1 MTCLRYF
8 GLALVV
14 SLVVTACG
22 DDGAAP
28 VGPPASVAELSGAD
42 QIGYLGEALQDAL
55 RVAVED
61 ADGDPVPGVEVVF
74 AILSGAGDLS
84 LSVAGGLSADLMVQM
99 AEEVTDTTNTL
110 GQASTTWTL
119 GPTAGEQS
127 VSATVAELD
136 PVIFTAL
143 AKAEITDPAQDT
155 FLTPQPPIV
164 APDIVR
170 MTAWPE
176 DGDLII
182 ELEFVNDVV
191 SDDVGGNNL
200 VVGYVDIDVDQNAG
214 TGVLPFTDDNRLDQG
229 STGMGSDYIVEMWM
243 AGTGKYAIFDSLFV
257 SVDSITPTFDANL
270 LTLTIPLTALGGDDG
285 IANLAT
291 VVGTFENPSD
301 IAPNDGHLAMGPE
314 PFAVARPAVAPAE
327 RAWRK

>member
-1 MTCLRYF
+1 MNYLRYF
-8 GLALVV
+8 GPALVL
-14 SLVVTACG
+14 SLVVNACG

-28 VGPPASVAELSGAD
+28 PGPPASIAELSGAD
-42 QIGYLGEALQDAL
+42 QIGVLSQPLQDAL
-55 RVAVED
+55 RVLVED
-61 ADGDPVPGVEVVF
+61 SDGDPVPGVEVVF

-84 LSVAGGLSADLMVQM
+84 LSFVGGLSADLAAQV
-99 AEEVTDTTNTL
+99 AEEVTDTTNVL
-110 GQASTTWTL
+110 GEASASWTL

-143 AKAEITDPAQDT
+143 AKAEITDPAQDN
-155 FLTPQPPIV
+155 FA
-164 APDIVR
+164 APDPPAVVPDVVR

-176 DGDLII
+176 DGNLII
-182 ELEFVNDVV
+182 ELEFVDDVV
-191 SDDVGGNNL
+191 SDDVGGNNV
-200 VVGYVDIDVDQNAG
+200 VVGFVDIDVDQNPG
-214 TGVLPFTDDNRLDQG
+214 TGTLPATDDNRPDQG
-229 STGMGSDYIVEMWM
+229 STGMGSDYMVEMWM
-243 AGTGKYAIFDSLFV
+243 EGTGKYAIFDSLDV
-257 SVDSITPTFDANL
+257 SVDSITPTFAANL

-291 VVGTFENPSD
+291 VVGDLGGPCD

-314 PFAVARPAVAPAE
+314 PVTVAPPAVAPAE